1 MVYYVQN
8 GETSSG
14 IVQDYDGLVVLSGGV
29 IINSEIKN
37 SGYVDVSSGGKA
49 NSTTINDGDTGGL
62 FVFDGGV
69 ANDVTV
75 NSGGYLKV
83 SSDGKAKNVVENGGY
98 VYIVDELERG
108 GHPNVTFKKNTF
120 SGVVLTGKDRWALSP
135 AIWL

>member
-37 SGYVDVSSGGKA
+37 SGYVDVSSGGRA
-49 NSTTINDGDTGGL
+49 DSTLINDGDTGGL
-62 FVFDGGV
+62 FIFDGGV

-75 NSGGYLKV
+75 NSGGYVKV
-83 SSDGKAKNVVENGGY
+83 TGGGKARLLRNGETVASGRSISITENLLHIQEHLLELY
-98 VYIVDELERG
+98 LLLISVDGDIRKRSHL
-108 GHPNVTFKKNTF
+108 
-120 SGVVLTGKDRWALSP
+120 A
-135 AIWL
+135 